1 MPRTRIKMR
10 KMRRPRTSPTRFCA
24 GRICFCSKGIKKGFS
39 YSVGITQTTHTRPKK
54 KRKISSHNKNT
65 APRERHDALLL
76 VSSSSSEEFPAFVAV
91 VAQRKRAVV
100 HLLDFCLV
108 LYNTFYGQNCVAFF
122 FLFFETLNHPC
133 VFFQP
138 LFLDLVL
145 IKNDSTLLLC

>member
-54 KRKISSHNKNT
+54 KCKISSHNKNT

-100 HLLDFCLV
+100 HLLGGGGGTL
-108 LYNTFYGQNCVAFF
+108 FF
-122 FLFFETLNHPC
+122 FCGVFCVC
-133 VFFQP
+133 VFCFGVVK
-138 LFLDLVL
+138 L
-145 IKNDSTLLLC
+145 